1 MDSLN
6 NLEHSQPM
14 SFEQP
19 SAGFSVARYL
29 RYWYLFAIGLL
40 LAIAGAFLYL
50 RYSIPMYSISSMILV
65 KDKRDNSQQP
75 KNEQF
80 DYENNESS
88 AKNLDNEIIMLK
100 SVSLMQRVL
109 AELTLNTSY
118 YVKGKVRTQE
128 VYQGTLPF
136 KLIISQ
142 LDSTAFG
149 KSITIS
155 LKDNNSFTLE
165 EGEQAAT
172 THNFG
177 QLIRRPYG
185 QFTVVSTPSPSANK
199 TNKPFIIKFQDL
211 RKVAIDYTKKLSVTV
226 VNKQASILSLTLTDE
241 VPEKGKEIINK
252 LVEVYNKE
260 AVEDKNA
267 IASNT
272 ISFIDERLKYLSTEL
287 TGVEKGVESFR
298 QKYDVADVRSQ
309 ISQSLADV
317 SEYNKQA
324 ADYGIQL
331 AALESISEYIS
342 NKAYQDQ
349 LVPSTL
355 TVQSVT
361 LSGLITKFNEL
372 QLERE
377 RQLRT
382 NQSSNPI
389 VESLS
394 EQLTNLRTNI
404 LANIAS
410 TKNNVL
416 AAQRSLQAKSGQSG
430 SKIQRVPT
438 IERGLEEIKRQ
449 QELKRSLYLYL
460 LQKRE
465 EAALSLAANVSSARI
480 IDPAIAGDNPV
491 SPQKPAVVVL
501 ALMLGLGLPFA
512 FVYITGMMDDKV
524 QSLKEVSW
532 ATGTPILGELVH
544 NKTKENVVIGKGNR
558 SAIAEMFRL
567 IRTNFQFATDGRPNK
582 VILVTSSMSGEG
594 KSFFS
599 LNLGAS
605 LVLAGKS
612 VVVVNLDLRKRDL
625 ISDGA
630 SGGIGISNYLLSENI
645 SVNDVVYPSTEVPGL
660 FRINAGALP
669 ANPAEVLMSPKLAKI
684 LDVLKQS
691 FDHII
696 LDSSPVGQVS
706 DAFALAPYIDYT
718 IYVVRYNFT
727 RKAQLEIINKIQAD
741 KKMLPIA
748 LVLNDAKK
756 NNLHDYGYG
765 NGYGDGY
772 GYEEEKAKKN
782 LA

>member
-1 MDSLN
+1 MSPQNNMHPTSLEE
-6 NLEHSQPM
+6 LTP
-14 SFEQP
+14 
-19 SAGFSVARYL
+19 GFSLARYL
-29 RYWYLFAIGLL
+29 RYWYLFAIGLS
-40 LAIAGAFLYL
+40 IAVVGAFLYL
-50 RYSIPMYSISSMILV
+50 RYSTPLYSISSMILI
-65 KDKRDNSQQP
+65 KDKRDTSQQTR
-75 KNEQF
+75 NEQF
-80 DYENNESS
+80 DYVNNESS
-88 AKNLDNEIIMLK
+88 AKNLDNEMIMLK

-109 AELTLNTSY
+109 AELSMNTSY

-128 VYQGTLPF
+128 IYQGTLPF

-155 LKDNNSFTLE
+155 LKDNSSFTLE
-165 EGEQAAT
+165 EPGQAAT
-172 THNFG
+172 TLNFG

-185 QFTVVSTPSPSANK
+185 QFTIVSMLSSSAVT
-199 TNKPFIIKFQDL
+199 TNKPFIVKFEDL
-211 RKVAIDYTKKLSVTV
+211 RKVAIDYTKKLSVTA
-226 VNKQASILSLTLTDE
+226 VNKQASILSLTMIDE
-241 VPEKGKEIINK
+241 VPEKGKELINK
-252 LVEVYNKE
+252 LIEVYNKE

-272 ISFIDERLKYLSTEL
+272 ISFIDERLKYLGTEL

-298 QKYDVADVRSQ
+298 QKYEVADVRSQ

-317 SEYNKQA
+317 SEFNKQA

-331 AALESISEYIS
+331 SALQSINDYIS
-342 NKAYQDQ
+342 DKANQNQ

-394 EQLTNLRTNI
+394 EQLANLRTNI
-404 LANIAS
+404 LANISS
-410 TKNNVL
+410 TRNSVL

-430 SKIQRVPT
+430 SQIQRVPT

-480 IDPAIAGDNPV
+480 IDPAISGDNPV
-491 SPQKPAVVVL
+491 SPQKPAVVIL

-512 FVYITGMMDDKV
+512 LVYITGMMDNKV
-524 QSLKEVSW
+524 QSLKEVTW

-544 NKTKENVVIGKGNR
+544 NKSKDNVVIGKGNR
-558 SAIAEMFRL
+558 GAIAEMFRL

-612 VVVVNLDLRKRDL
+612 VIVVNLDLRKRDFAPEH
-625 ISDGA
+625 GA
-630 SGGIGISNYLLSENI
+630 LGGIGISEYLLSNDV
-645 SVNDVVYPSTEVPGL
+645 SVNDIVYPSTEVPGL
-660 FRINAGALP
+660 FRIGVGALP

-706 DAFALAPYIDYT
+706 DAFALASYIDYT
-718 IYVVRYNFT
+718 IYIIRYNFT
-727 RKAQLEIINKIQAD
+727 RKAQLEIVTKIQAD

-756 NNLHDYGYG
+756 NNLHEYGYG

-772 GYEEEKAKKN
+772 KEDKAKRK

>member
-1 MDSLN
+1 MNPIN
-6 NLEHSQPM
+6 NLQPM
-14 SFEQP
+14 GLEQP
-19 SAGFSVARYL
+19 TPGFSLARYL

-40 LAIAGAFLYL
+40 IAMAGAFLYL
-50 RYSIPMYSISSMILV
+50 RYSTPLYSISSMVLI
-65 KDKRDNSQQP
+65 KDKRDSSQQP

-80 DYENNESS
+80 DYVNNESA

-109 AELTLNTSY
+109 AELAMNTSY

-155 LKDNNSFTLE
+155 LKDNNSFSLE
-165 EGEQAAT
+165 ENGQAAT

-185 QFTVVSTPSPSANK
+185 QFTVVSTPSPSA
-199 TNKPFIIKFQDL
+199 TSVNKPFIVKFQDL
-211 RKVAIDYTKKLSVTV
+211 RKVAVDYTRKLSVTV
-226 VNKQASILSLTLTDE
+226 VNKQASILSLTMTDE
-241 VPEKGKEIINK
+241 VPEKGKELINK
-252 LVEVYNKE
+252 LIEVYNKE

-272 ISFIDERLKYLSTEL
+272 ISFIDERLKYLGTEL

-298 QKYDVADVRSQ
+298 QKYEVADVRSQ

-317 SEYNKQA
+317 SEFNKQA

-331 AALESISEYIS
+331 SVSDYIS
-342 NKAYQDQ
+342 DKANQDQ

-404 LANIAS
+404 LANISS
-410 TKNNVL
+410 TKNSVL

-430 SKIQRVPT
+430 SQIQRVPT

-491 SPQKPAVVVL
+491 SPQKPAVVIL

-512 FVYITGMMDDKV
+512 FVYITGMMNDKV

-532 ATGTPILGELVH
+532 ATGAPILGELVH
-544 NKTKENVVIGKGNR
+544 NKSKENVVIGKGNR
-558 SAIAEMFRL
+558 TPIAEMFRL
-567 IRTNFQFATDGRPNK
+567 IRTNFQFATDGQPNK

-612 VVVVNLDLRKRDL
+612 VVVVNLDLRKRDSAL
-625 ISDGA
+625 EGGAISGA
-630 SGGIGISNYLLSENI
+630 GISEYLLSDNV
-645 SVNDVVYPSTEVPGL
+645 SVNDVVYPSIEVPGL
-660 FRINAGALP
+660 FRISTGALP

-718 IYVVRYNFT
+718 IYIVRYNFT
-727 RKAQLEIINKIQAD
+727 RKAQLEIISKIQAD

-756 NNLHDYGYG
+756 SNLQEYGYG

-772 GYEEEKAKKN
+772 GYEEEKSKKK

>member
-1 MDSLN
+1 MSL
-6 NLEHSQPM
+6 
-14 SFEQP
+14 EQP
-19 SAGFSVARYL
+19 TPGFSIARYL

-40 LAIAGAFLYL
+40 LAIAGAYLYL
-50 RYSIPMYSISSMILV
+50 RYSTPLYSISSMVLI

-80 DYENNESS
+80 DYVNNESA

-109 AELTLNTSY
+109 AELAMNTSY

-142 LDSTAFG
+142 LDSTAYG

-155 LKDNNSFTLE
+155 LKDNNSFSLE
-165 EGEQAAT
+165 EAGQAAT

-185 QFTVVSTPSPSANK
+185 QFTVVNTPSPSA
-199 TNKPFIIKFQDL
+199 TTVNKPFIVKFQDL
-211 RKVAIDYTKKLSVTV
+211 RKVAVDYTRKLSVTV
-226 VNKQASILSLTLTDE
+226 VNKQASILSLTMTDE
-241 VPEKGKEIINK
+241 VPEKGKELINK
-252 LVEVYNKE
+252 LIEVYNKE

-272 ISFIDERLKYLSTEL
+272 ISFIDERLKYLGTEL

-298 QKYDVADVRSQ
+298 QKYEVADVRSQ

-317 SEYNKQA
+317 SEFNKQA
-324 ADYGIQL
+324 AEYGIQL
-331 AALESISEYIS
+331 SALQSVSDYIS
-342 NKAYQDQ
+342 DKANQDQ

-377 RQLRT
+377 RQLRN

-394 EQLTNLRTNI
+394 EQLANLRTNI
-404 LANIAS
+404 LANINS
-410 TKNNVL
+410 TKNSVL

-430 SKIQRVPT
+430 SRIQRVPT

-491 SPQKPAVVVL
+491 SPQKPAVAIL

-524 QSLKEVSW
+524 QSLKEVTW
-532 ATGTPILGELVH
+532 ATGAPILGELVH
-544 NKTKENVVIGKGNR
+544 NKSKENVVIGKGNR

-612 VVVVNLDLRKRDL
+612 VVVVNLDLRKRDVAL
-625 ISDGA
+625 EHGA
-630 SGGIGISNYLLSENI
+630 AGGLGISEYLLSDDV
-645 SVNDVVYPSTEVPGL
+645 SVNDVVYPSNEVPGL

-727 RKAQLEIINKIQAD
+727 RKAQLEIISKIQAD

-756 NNLHDYGYG
+756 SNLHEYGYG
-765 NGYGDGY
+765 NGYGEGY
-772 GYEEEKAKKN
+772 GYEEEKSKKK